1 MVNLKDYRD
10 KELRYYFIANI
21 TVLLLLLDFFHISQ
35 SENNMQIPE
44 LISNFLNISILSSTI
59 YVLAFIADSLFSAN
73 IKKLLIVGHLPG
85 EKIFSRI
92 QKATID
98 KRFSHEDALKKYSEI
113 YKSLPTVKKDRYDY
127 ENTEWYKIYNKH
139 REITMIMVS
148 NRDFLLC
155 RDIYF
160 STIVMIIIYFFL
172 TIVFKII
179 IFDCRYLGY
188 LIVML
193 ILSNIGTR
201 NKAMRFTCNVIAY
214 DIANDTTYNI
224 KENNHG

>member
-1 MVNLKDYRD
+1 LGIFQEK
-10 KELRYYFIANI
+10 
-21 TVLLLLLDFFHISQ
+21 
-35 SENNMQIPE
+35 
-44 LISNFLNISILSSTI
+44 
-59 YVLAFIADSLFSAN
+59 
-73 IKKLLIVGHLPG
+73 
-85 EKIFSRI
+85 KIFSRI
-92 QKATID
+92 QKTTID
-98 KRFSHEDALKKYSEI
+98 KRFPREDALKKYSEV

-160 STIVMIIIYFFL
+160 STIIMFVIYLFL

-214 DIANDTTYNI
+214 DIANSTTKRN